1 MVRTGRLET
10 MKPAVKDI
18 SVVEL
23 AKRDAR
29 SNAQVLECVESVDL
43 EVCLKLYMGCV

>member
-10 MKPAVKDI
+10 MNPSVKDI
-18 SVVEL
+18 SVFEL

-29 SNAQVLECVESVDL
+29 NTAQTFECLESLEL
-43 EVCLKLYMGCV
+43 EVC

>member
-1 MVRTGRLET
+1 MVRTGRQET
-10 MKPAVKDI
+10 MNPLVKDI

-29 SNAQVLECVESVDL
+29 NTAQILECMESLDL
-43 EVCLKLYMGCV
+43 EVCWAM